1 MSRSTTFLDRFLP
14 AGHHTE
20 LVVLGL
26 GTHVACNIV
35 AALAFRYAALSA
47 SALSFL
53 AWQIVG
59 NLAGLATVLA
69 VTVLLRFLPLSLA
82 YPVTTGLSVIG
93 VQVVAARFL
102 LHESLPPHVWLG
114 TALIVIGI
122 LLVGG
127 RV

>member
-1 MSRSTTFLDRFLP
+1 MSESTTFLDRFLP
-14 AGHHTE
+14 AAHRTE
-20 LVVLGL
+20 LVVLGI

-35 AALAFRYAALSA
+35 AALAFRYAAHSA

-53 AWQIVG
+53 VWQIVG
-59 NLAGLATVLA
+59 NLAGFATVLA
-69 VTVLLRFLPLSLA
+69 LTVLLRFVPLSLA

-93 VQVVAARFL
+93 IQVVAARLL
-102 LHESLPPHVWLG
+102 LHEPLPLQVWLG
-114 TALIVIGI
+114 TALIVFGI